1 MTQIINQQE
10 PLDTSKK
17 ALDGKCISEARMAI
31 IVCAAW
37 VILAPFA
44 IWFGVSHLQ
53 NFWLAIVPLVFGCV
67 AVIPLMGSYA
77 LVVEYRAALH
87 GESPE

>member
-1 MTQIINQQE
+1 MTQILHRQE
-10 PLDTSKK
+10 PRESSRT
-17 ALDGKCISEARMAI
+17 ALERKCIAEARLAI

-44 IWFGVSHLQ
+44 IWFGVAHLE

-77 LVVEYRAALH
+77 LVAEYRAALN
-87 GESPE
+87 GKSPE

>member
-1 MTQIINQQE
+1 MTQILHRQE
-10 PLDTSKK
+10 PLESSRTP
-17 ALDGKCISEARMAI
+17 LDRKCIDEARMAI

-44 IWFGVSHLQ
+44 IWFGVAHLE

-77 LVVEYRAALH
+77 LVTEYRAALH